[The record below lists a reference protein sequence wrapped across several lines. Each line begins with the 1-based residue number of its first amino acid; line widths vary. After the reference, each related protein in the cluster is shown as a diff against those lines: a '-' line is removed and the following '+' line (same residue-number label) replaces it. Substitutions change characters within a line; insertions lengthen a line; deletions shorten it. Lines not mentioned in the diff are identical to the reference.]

1 VLNNSSLVREST
13 RLAVEKAVS
22 SLNYAPSWI
31 ARDLRQDRTGRVLIL
46 FPRVHSPV
54 LAEVFSG
61 IDEVARE
68 NRYFPLICPTAKDG
82 VRERELL
89 GLVSSRIVDGVIFIG
104 TTLSASE
111 LDQLAE
117 NQSVIQCLERA
128 EGARTPCV
136 SIDDFEAAQEL
147 TAHLVSL
154 GHRSIGM
161 VTNRSEPSS
170 RLREEGF
177 RAYLNSASIAVDE
190 SLILDGTYDFSTG
203 RESIRRLVAGPRRPT
218 ALVCASDVVAA
229 GAITEARN
237 VGLEIPGD
245 IAIAGFDDS
254 PEAQMTLPQITTIRQ
269 PFVEIGRQTMKS
281 LLNQIGENVSSDGQ
295 GETVAHE
302 LIVRGST
309 ASSSS

>member
-1 VLNNSSLVREST
+1 
-13 RLAVEKAVS
+13 
-22 SLNYAPSWI
+22 
-31 ARDLRQDRTGRVLIL
+31 
-46 FPRVHSPV
+46 

-61 IDEVARE
+61 IDEVARDSA
-68 NRYFPLICPTAKDG
+68 YFPLICPTAKDA

-104 TTLSASE
+104 TTLPAAE

-117 NQSVIQCLERA
+117 NQCVIQCLERI
-128 EGARTPCV
+128 ENTQTPCV

-147 TAHLVSL
+147 TEHLVSL
-154 GHRSIGM
+154 GHRAIGM

-170 RLREEGF
+170 RLREKGF
-177 RAYLNSASIAVDE
+177 RAYLESASIAVDE
-190 SLILDGTYDFSTG
+190 SLVLDGTYEFSTG
-203 RESIRRLVAGPRRPT
+203 RNSIQRLISSSRPPT

-237 VGLEIPGD
+237 LGLEIPGD

-254 PEAQMTLPQITTIRQ
+254 PEAQMTLPQITTVRQ
-269 PFVEIGRQTMKS
+269 PFVEIGRQTMR
-281 LLNQIGENVSSDGQ
+281 LLLSQIADSASPERSGA
-295 GETVAHE
+295 TLAHE

-309 ASSSS
+309 AARAG